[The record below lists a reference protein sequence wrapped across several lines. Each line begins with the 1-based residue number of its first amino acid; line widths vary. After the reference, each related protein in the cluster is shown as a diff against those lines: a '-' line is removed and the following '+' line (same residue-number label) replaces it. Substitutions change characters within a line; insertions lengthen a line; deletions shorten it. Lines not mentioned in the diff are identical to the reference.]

1 MSNLDN
7 LLADW
12 IEAKKAET
20 LANRQ
25 RLAIEEQIVEAM
37 DVPAEGSKTHKLDHY
52 KVTLTQPVAR
62 RLDIMEWDKVRDL
75 CPPDMQ
81 PIKVKV
87 EADAAGCKWLA
98 QNDPDLW
105 AKIATAFETKPGKV
119 GVKVEALA

>member
-12 IEAKKAET
+12 IEAKRAET
-20 LANRQ
+20 LANRK

-37 DVPAEGSKTHKLDHY
+37 DVPSEGSKTHKLDNY

-62 RLDIMEWDKVRDL
+62 KLDIMAWDKVRDL
-75 CPPDMQ
+75 CPADMQ

>member
-62 RLDIMEWDKVRDL
+62 KLDVVAWEKVRDL
-75 CPPDMQ
+75 CPPDVQ

-87 EADAAGCKWLA
+87 EADATGCKWLA
-98 QNDPDLW
+98 QNEPDLW
-105 AKIATAFETKPGKV
+105 AKIALAFETKPGKV
-119 GVKVEALA
+119 GVKVEAL

>member
-37 DVPAEGSKTHKLDHY
+37 DVPAEGSKTHKLDNY

-62 RLDIMEWDKVRDL
+62 KLDEKTWAQVKDL
-75 CPPDMQ
+75 IPSDMA

-87 EADAAGCKWLA
+87 DADATGCKWLA
-98 QNDPDLW
+98 QNEPDLW
-105 AKIATAFETKPGKV
+105 AKIAPAFETKPGKV
-119 GVKVEALA
+119 GVKVEAL

>member
-37 DVPAEGSKTHKLDHY
+37 DVPAEGSKTHKLDNY

-62 RLDIMEWDKVRDL
+62 KLDEKTWAQVKDL
-75 CPPDMQ
+75 IPADMA

-87 EADAAGCKWLA
+87 EADATGCKWLA
-98 QNDPDLW
+98 TNEPDMW
-105 AKIATAFETKPGKV
+105 AKIAPAFETKPGKV
-119 GVKVEALA
+119 GVKVEAL

>member
-20 LANRQ
+20 LANRK
-25 RLAIEEQIVEAM
+25 RLAIELQIVEAL

-52 KVTLTQPVAR
+52 KVTLTQPVTR
-62 RLDIMEWDKVRDL
+62 KLDVVAWDKVRDL
-75 CPPDMQ
+75 CPPDVQ

-98 QNDPDLW
+98 KNEPDLW
-105 AKIATAFETKPGKV
+105 AKIAPAFETKPGKV
-119 GVKVEALA
+119 GVKVEAL

>member
-12 IEAKKAET
+12 IEAKRAEA

-25 RLAIEEQIVEAM
+25 RLAIEQQIVEAM
-37 DVPAEGSKTHKLDHY
+37 DVPAEGSKTHKLEKY

-62 RLDIMEWDKVRDL
+62 KLDVMAWDKVRDF
-75 CPPDMQ
+75 CPAHMQ

-87 EADAAGCKWLA
+87 EADPMGCKWLA
-98 QNDPDLW
+98 ENEPDLW
-105 AKIATAFETKPGKV
+105 AKIAPAFETKPGKV
-119 GVKVEALA
+119 GVKVEAL